1 LVRGRSDSTARKLV
15 AGLRDVVG
23 APQLG
28 VLLPQPLEFGGLFA
42 GGVGPLAGVDL
53 RATPVQLRSVSD
65 ATLNFSAIE
74 QILADSE
81 GSPGAR

>member
-1 LVRGRSDSTARKLV
+1 M
-15 AGLRDVVG
+15 
-23 APQLG
+23 
-28 VLLPQPLEFGGLFA
+28 
-42 GGVGPLAGVDL
+42 GPLAGVDL
-53 RATPVQLRSVSD
+53 RAMPAQLPSVSD